1 VWVLQGA
8 MAQELQ
14 EGTYIQVYG
23 NFKGG
28 LAENPGALGPIT
40 VFAFYP
46 VEDHNQVI
54 QLSALCTHCGCS
66 KVDHVQCGSR
76 MHRSSK

>member
-1 VWVLQGA
+1 MQSTR
-8 MAQELQ
+8 AQQLQ

-40 VFAFYP
+40 VFGFYP
-46 VEDHNQVI
+46 VEDHNQVRAKPI
-54 QLSALCTHCGCS
+54 ATQL
-66 KVDHVQCGSR
+66 
-76 MHRSSK
+76 

>member
-1 VWVLQGA
+1 MADLQGT
-8 MAQELQ
+8 MAQQLQ

-46 VEDHNQVI
+46 VEDHNQVT
-54 QLSALCTHCGCS
+54 QLSILTVAAGEVCTCS
-66 KVDHVQCGSR
+66 VKAERTSG
-76 MHRSSK
+76 

>member
-1 VWVLQGA
+1 MADLQGT
-8 MAQELQ
+8 MAQQLQ
-14 EGTYIQVYG
+14 EGTYVQVYG

-46 VEDHNQVI
+46 VEDHNQVT
-54 QLSALCTHCGCS
+54 QLSILTVAAGEVCTCS
-66 KVDHVQCGSR
+66 VNAERTSG
-76 MHRSSK
+76 